1 MYLAFRFSTREL
13 LALCIWALGIAGIC
27 SAFMALFIPK
37 YGIGTDAFEGI
48 WLGVYGHKNSL
59 GSAMAIGFLAALL
72 LLRFTRPIRFRY
84 MLFAGFMLSLVYLS
98 DSTTSLV
105 ICLVS
110 PLLLWG
116 AQIIVAPSPRIL
128 WRRVGL
134 TLSAAILV
142 AVLFFH
148 FEGVTNAFGRDETFT
163 GRTAIWALVMQ
174 AILDRPLLGYGYEAF
189 WQSYEGPS
197 GETWKLFGQPF
208 SNAHNGFLE
217 MWLGVG
223 LLGLVAVSLA
233 IAVLF
238 RWAFRGM
245 SRRFCLDTGCPGIFL
260 FFLLLSNLTEATLL
274 KANMLG
280 TILLLTIVG
289 YSYEF
294 SWRRSQHWHEP

>member
-1 MYLAFRFSTREL
+1 
-13 LALCIWALGIAGIC
+13 
-27 SAFMALFIPK
+27 MALFVPR
-37 YGIGTDAFEGI
+37 YGIGTDTFEGI
-48 WLGVYGHKNSL
+48 WLGVYGHKNSF

-72 LLRFTRPIRFRY
+72 LLRFTKPFRLHY

-110 PLLLWG
+110 PLLMW
-116 AQIIVAPSPRIL
+116 AVQVIVTPSRGVL
-128 WRRVGL
+128 WRKAGL

-142 AVLFFH
+142 AVLFSH
-148 FEGVTNAFGRDETFT
+148 FEGVTNAFGRNETFT
-163 GRTAIWALVMQ
+163 GRTVIWALVVQ
-174 AILDRPLLGYGYEAF
+174 AILDRPLFGYGYEAF

-197 GETWKLFGQPF
+197 GEIWKLFGQPF

-217 MWLGVG
+217 IWLGIG
-223 LLGLVAVSLA
+223 LLGLVVVCVAM
-233 IAVLF
+233 AVLF

-245 SRRFCLDTGCPGIFL
+245 SRRYCLDTVCPGMLI
-260 FFLLLSNLTEATLL
+260 FFLLLSNLTEATLI

-294 SWRRSQHWHEP
+294 SWKRSQHWQEP